1 VECSGGGQLKMS
13 GDTADAAAAA
23 DNDAGG
29 NGSSKTVFHFFTF

>member
-23 DNDAGG
+23 DNAGG